1 MDKKKINKILKIV
14 GIVLVAILLVV
25 IAVVAIYLGDYSKAD
40 EVATEIYNANGKSL
54 EFVGTDNSVGFIVYP
69 GGKVDEI
76 AYVRTAKLLNDEGY
90 TAVVAKFPFNIGFLG
105 INKADDIM
113 EKYPDVEKWVMI
125 GHSLGGVS
133 ASAYTNDN
141 QDKVAGL
148 VLEASYSTEDLK
160 DSDIQ
165 VLSIRGS
172 NDLVLNM
179 EGYVEAQGNY
189 NSESN
194 NYSEIILDGANH
206 AGFGNYGLQKG
217 DGENTI
223 GYEAQ
228 QEVVVNETLKLIE
241 NLK

>member
-1 MDKKKINKILKIV
+1 MNKKILKRI
-14 GIVLVAILLVV
+14 GIGILIIILAIFG
-25 IAVVAIYLGDYSKAD
+25 VVAIYLGDYSKAD
-40 EVATEIYNANGKSL
+40 DVAMEIYEANSESL
-54 EFVGTDNSVGFIVYP
+54 EFTGDNNEVGFIIYP

-76 AYVRTAKLLNDEGY
+76 AYVRTAKLLSDNGY
-90 TAVVAKFPFNIGFLG
+90 NAIVAKFPFNIGFLG

-113 EKYPDVEKWVMI
+113 DKYPQVEKWVMI

-133 ASAYTNDN
+133 ASVYTNENDE
-141 QDKVAGL
+141 KVAGL

-160 DSDIQ
+160 DTDIQ
-165 VLSIRGS
+165 VLSLRGS
-172 NDLVLNM
+172 NDQVLNF
-179 EGYVEAQGNY
+179 EGYVEAQVNY
-189 NSESN
+189 SIEDN
-194 NYSEIILDGANH
+194 NYKEIVIEGANH

-228 QEVVVNETLKLIE
+228 QEVVVNEVLKLIE

>member
-1 MDKKKINKILKIV
+1 MTKKIIKIV
-14 GIVLVAILLVV
+14 GITILAILLV
-25 IAVVAIYLGDYSKAD
+25 AVVVAAMYLGNYSKAD
-40 EVATEIYNANGKSL
+40 EVAMEIYNANNESL
-54 EFVGTDNSVGFIVYP
+54 EFVGTDNSVGFIIYP

-90 TAVVAKFPFNIGFLG
+90 NAIVAKFPFNIGFLG
-105 INKADDIM
+105 INKADGIM

-133 ASAYTNDN
+133 ASVYTNENDE
-141 QDKVAGL
+141 KVAGL

-165 VLSIRGS
+165 VLSLRGT
-172 NDLVLNM
+172 NDQVLNM
-179 EGYVEAQGNY
+179 EGYEESQVNY
-189 NSESN
+189 SVESN
-194 NYSEIILDGANH
+194 NYTEIIIDGANH
-206 AGFGNYGLQKG
+206 AGFGNYGLQAG

-228 QEVVVNETLKLIE
+228 QEIVVDEVLKLIE

>member
-1 MDKKKINKILKIV
+1 MAKKILKIV
-14 GIVLVAILLVV
+14 GIVLAVILLAIV
-25 IAVVAIYLGDYSKAD
+25 AFAAIYLGDYSKAD
-40 EVATEIYNANGKSL
+40 DVAMEIYNANDESL
-54 EFVGTDNSVGFIVYP
+54 EFVGTDNSVGFIIYP

-76 AYVRTAKLLNDEGY
+76 AYVRTAKLLNDAGY
-90 TAVVAKFPFNIGFLG
+90 TAIVAKFPFNIGFLG
-105 INKADDIM
+105 INKADGIM
-113 EKYPDVEKWVMI
+113 EKYPDIEKWVMI

-133 ASAYTNDN
+133 ASVYANEND
-141 QDKVAGL
+141 DKVDGL

-160 DSDIQ
+160 DNEIQ
-165 VLSIRGS
+165 VLSLRGS

-189 NSESN
+189 SVESN
-194 NYSEIILDGANH
+194 NYLEVMIEGANH
-206 AGFGNYGLQKG
+206 GGFGNYGVQKG

-228 QEVVVNETLKLIE
+228 QEAVVNEVLSFIE

>member
-1 MDKKKINKILKIV
+1 MAKKILKIV
-14 GIVLVAILLVV
+14 GIALLAILLVV
-25 IAVVAIYLGDYSKAD
+25 IVVVGMYLGNYSKAD
-40 EVATEIYNANGKSL
+40 DVAMEIYNANNESL
-54 EFVGTDNSVGFIVYP
+54 EFVGTDNSVGFIIYP

-105 INKADDIM
+105 INKADGIM
-113 EKYPDVEKWVMI
+113 EEYPDVEKWVMI

-133 ASAYTNDN
+133 ASVYANDN
-141 QDKVAGL
+141 DDKVAGL

-160 DSDIQ
+160 DDEIQ
-165 VLSIRGS
+165 VLSLRGT
-172 NDLVLNM
+172 NDQVLNM
-179 EGYVEAQGNY
+179 EGYNESQVNY
-189 NSESN
+189 SNESN
-194 NYSEIILDGANH
+194 NYQEVIIDGANH
-206 AGFGNYGLQKG
+206 AGFGNYGLQEG

-228 QEVVVNETLKLIE
+228 QEVVVNEVLNFIE